1 MLVANRLGADPH
13 RAYPV
18 IDGKDMHPFAIK
30 AWKAAIPYSLLK
42 DILDRLK
49 AWKSMVLSGA
59 FEHFNEPYHELLNIL
74 GYLALDAEDPNH

>member
-1 MLVANRLGADPH
+1 MLEANRLRADPH
-13 RAYPV
+13 RADPV

-49 AWKSMVLSGA
+49 A
-59 FEHFNEPYHELLNIL
+59 
-74 GYLALDAEDPNH
+74 